1 MSDIRTITV
10 KDWNGYKTNTLDE
23 YVKIWQNN
31 AELSRLWIRGNDK
44 SSELIIAARENIKD
58 LATLNFE
65 DLYQNQNIN
74 PS

>member
-1 MSDIRTITV
+1 MSDIRTVTV
-10 KDWNGYKTNTLDE
+10 KDWNGYKTNTLEE

-31 AELSRLWIRGNDK
+31 AELSKLWIRGNDK
-44 SSELIIAARENIKD
+44 SSELIIVARENIKD

>member
-1 MSDIRTITV
+1 MSDIRTVTV

-31 AELSRLWIRGNDK
+31 AELSKLWIRGNDK

>member
-1 MSDIRTITV
+1 MSDIRTVTV
-10 KDWNGYKTNTLDE
+10 KDWNGYKTNTLEE

-31 AELSRLWIRGNDK
+31 AELSKLWIRGNDK

>member
-1 MSDIRTITV
+1 MSDIRTVTV

-31 AELSRLWIRGNDK
+31 AELSKLWIRGNDK

-74 PS
+74 PT

>member
-1 MSDIRTITV
+1 MSDIRTVTV
-10 KDWNGYKTNTLDE
+10 KDWNGYKTNTLEE

-31 AELSRLWIRGNDK
+31 AELSKLWIRGNDK

-74 PS
+74 PT